1 MRPRTGSG
9 DGPAPGSAPG
19 PNGQREKEV
28 PMSVP
33 RFRRFRSL
41 LVAWLLAAGLAM
53 AQVATVLADG
63 GSPPYP
69 R

>member
-1 MRPRTGSG
+1 MF
-9 DGPAPGSAPG
+9 
-19 PNGQREKEV
+19 V
-28 PMSVP
+28 PHL
-33 RFRRFRSL
+33 RRFRSL
-41 LVAWLLAAGLAM
+41 LVAWLLAAGLVI